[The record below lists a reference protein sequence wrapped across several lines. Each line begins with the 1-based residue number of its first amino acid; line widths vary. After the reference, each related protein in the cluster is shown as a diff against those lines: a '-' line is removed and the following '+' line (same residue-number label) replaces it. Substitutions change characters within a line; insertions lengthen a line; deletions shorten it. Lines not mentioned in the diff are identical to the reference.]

1 MFLLAVQSDQTLYAP
16 PVLLQPQ
23 REIKTSRNNGGSKT
37 HPCACLMRAHANFA
51 RSQVGPV
58 RRVFH
63 SPWEELVADHGIVL
77 GDCIIFHFPKEDNHT
92 FVIQITNRK
101 RKNKT
106 RIDTSVS
113 AEAFNHD
120 IEYKLECAIL
130 SNGVSL
136 CDEARANLHS
146 MLSTVVLGQELFLC
160 IVYLQPTSSSAW
172 SLERFGTCFPFNS
185 KVPANQTGCNP
196 AYLYCGTLSTTR
208 IVEMLSYRLFAFLMT
223 NLPDPI
229 FGIYVP
235 ALKNVSQSTN
245 LFVKLFCCVWW
256 GLRNLR

>member
-1 MFLLAVQSDQTLYAP
+1 MHYNTYFCFHQINFFFSESNYIYSCLLFYCYA
-16 PVLLQPQ
+16 
-23 REIKTSRNNGGSKT
+23 
-37 HPCACLMRAHANFA
+37 RAHANFA

-106 RIDTSVS
+106 RIDTSGHFCFRIWNGLFFLWTDHLIISNPHFVPCVVS

-172 SLERFGTCFPFNS
+172 YVCYMFYCL
-185 KVPANQTGCNP
+185 
-196 AYLYCGTLSTTR
+196 YLFSPLFLYQLFWVLVKCST
-208 IVEMLSYRLFAFLMT
+208 
-223 NLPDPI
+223 D
-229 FGIYVP
+229 
-235 ALKNVSQSTN
+235 
-245 LFVKLFCCVWW
+245 
-256 GLRNLR
+256 